1 MLNAFA
7 NIFKIPEL
15 RRKVFF
21 TLICLIVY
29 RLGTYTPVPGVDM
42 EAIRNIAA
50 GGQGAFD
57 ELFGFIGMVTGGR
70 FGYLTLFSLGVMPYI
85 SASIIFQLL
94 IGVIPALEKLAKE
107 GEAGR
112 KKIHQYERYATAPIC
127 VLQGYMQIQF
137 AQRAFAG
144 AVPTGAGFALMAVLL
159 MTTGSLFLMW
169 IGEQINE
176 FGIGNGIS
184 LIIMAGIVARA
195 PTAIRYLVANF
206 ERIGILVVIALAIC
220 FVFVVLGVVIITQ
233 GQRRIPI
240 QQAKHTRGRRVYG
253 GLRHYLPFRV
263 NQAGVIPIIFAS
275 SLLIFPSAL
284 LRMMSQ
290 AWPSTFRGLQDLWY
304 GGRAGSFLYI
314 ISYIA
319 LIIFFCFFWTAI
331 TFKPDELA
339 NNLKEYGSFVPGMRP
354 GKRTADYLE
363 KIMVRITFVGA
374 IFLAVIAIVPRII
387 TGATNVHWVVA
398 SFFGG
403 TGLLIVV
410 GVALDLI
417 ERIESHLL
425 MRHYEGFI
433 SKGRIRGRR

>member
-1 MLNAFA
+1 MLNAFT
-7 NIFKIPEL
+7 NIFRIPEL

-21 TLICLIVY
+21 TLICLVVY
-29 RLGTYTPVPGVDM
+29 RLGTYIPVPGVDM
-42 EAIRNIAA
+42 ETIREMA
-50 GGQGAFD
+50 GRGEGIFD

-94 IGVIPALEKLAKE
+94 IGVVPVLERLAKE

-112 KKIHQYERYATAPIC
+112 KKIHQYERYATVPIC
-127 VLQGYMQIQF
+127 LLQGYMQIQM
-137 AQRAFAG
+137 AQRMYAQ
-144 AVPTGAGFALMAVLL
+144 AVPSGVGFVLMAVLL
-159 MTTGSLFLMW
+159 MTTGSIFLMW

-195 PTAIRYLVANF
+195 PSAVRYLFTNF
-206 ERIGILVVIALAIC
+206 ESIGILVVITLAIC
-220 FVFVVLGVVIITQ
+220 FVFVVLGIVIITQ

-275 SLLIFPSAL
+275 SLLIFPTAL
-284 LRMMSQ
+284 LGMLAQ
-290 AWPSTFRGLQDLWY
+290 AWPSTFERVQDFWET
-304 GGRAGSFLYI
+304 GGFLYI
-314 ISYIA
+314 AFYMV

-339 NNLKEYGSFVPGMRP
+339 DNLKEYGSFVPGMRP

-363 KIMVRITFVGA
+363 KIMLRITFVGA
-374 IFLAVIAIVPRII
+374 LFLAVIAIVPSIVH
-387 TGATNVHWVVA
+387 GATKVDWVVT

-410 GVALDLI
+410 GVALDLV
-417 ERIESHLL
+417 EKIESHLL